1 MDVPEPQALRRAF
14 VNSSRSKAASMTLP
28 TPWPPPA
35 VDDLD
40 FVGWVDPRA
49 PLRGYLVIGP
59 PTLDDLTAIELRLP
73 SAPARRSRQSM
84 CDLCQTADAPDGSL
98 LMVAARAGARGRTGD
113 SVGLYICADFAC
125 STRVRRPLKEHE
137 RSVSGRPDTRV
148 ESLVE
153 RVVSFV
159 DRVRG

>member
-14 VNSSRSKAASMTLP
+14 VNTSRSKAASMALP

-35 VDDLD
+35 ADDLD
-40 FVGWVDPRA
+40 FVGWADPKA
-49 PLRGYLVIGP
+49 PLRAYLVIGP
-59 PTLDDLTAIELRLP
+59 PTIDDLTAIELRLP
-73 SAPARRSRQSM
+73 STPARRGRQSM
-84 CDLCQTADAPDGSL
+84 CDLCQTADAPDGSV
-98 LMVAARAGARGRTGD
+98 LMVAPRAGARGRSGD

-125 STRVRRPLKEHE
+125 STRARRPLKDHE

-153 RVVSFV
+153 RVASFV